1 MVGAG
6 SAAYQA
12 GRAETKGADTA
23 TAAGAKLEKL
33 KIRYD
38 AEWRFL

>member
-12 GRAETKGADTA
+12 GAAETEGADSAA
-23 TAAGAKLEKL
+23 TAGAKPEKL

-38 AEWRFL
+38 AEGRFL